1 MSGQQEPERIGATM
15 NTIKDSI
22 CDCNKERLLKCHI
35 FLSKARRVADPR
47 GVEVIERELER
58 IREKYLF
65 LESLGLNEE
74 MRIK

>member
-1 MSGQQEPERIGATM
+1 MSGQQEPERIGTTM
-15 NTIKDSI
+15 HIIEKSVNNY
-22 CDCNKERLLKCHI
+22 NKEDLLKCHI

-65 LESLGLNEE
+65 LESLGG
-74 MRIK
+74 